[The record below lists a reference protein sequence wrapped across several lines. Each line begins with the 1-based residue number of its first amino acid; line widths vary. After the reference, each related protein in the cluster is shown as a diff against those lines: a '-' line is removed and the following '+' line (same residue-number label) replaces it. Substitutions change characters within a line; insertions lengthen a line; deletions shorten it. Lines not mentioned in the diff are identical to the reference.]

1 LKKSDHFGFAGRLLA
16 PLVGKGSGRGFM
28 LAGLAMVVFVV
39 AMSALAPFLGTQNPT
54 FLGTQV
60 DSPPSLQH
68 PLGTDIGARD
78 MLARVVWGGRFLL
91 IVAVLA
97 VIFCMAVGIPLGL
110 LSAYRGGMVDRV
122 VTLILDSIYAFPSLV
137 FALIIV
143 IVFGSSVFNYA
154 LAIAV
159 VYVPSYFRVVRS
171 QTLTVKELPYVDAA
185 KSAGAGRLAII
196 RKYIWPNIIPSVVTV
211 ATINFADAILI
222 TAGLDFIGVG
232 NLTRPDWGVDL
243 YYGREAILSGAWWVI
258 AFSGLMILVTT
269 LGFSLISEGYAER
282 TNPKL
287 R

>member
-1 LKKSDHFGFAGRLLA
+1 MSDKKPPSLARSLFA
-16 PLVGKGSGRGFM
+16 PFISKGSGRGFM
-28 LAGLAMVVFVV
+28 IVGLVIIVIVVG
-39 AMSALAPFLGTQNPT
+39 MSALAPFLGTQSPT
-54 FLGTQV
+54 TPGSCV
-60 DSPPSLQH
+60 DCPPSRLH

-91 IVAVLA
+91 VVGVLA
-97 VIFCMAVGIPLGL
+97 VLICMAIGVPLGL

-122 VTLILDSIYAFPSLV
+122 MTLLLDSIYAFPSLI
-137 FALIIV
+137 FSLIIV
-143 IVFGSSVFNYA
+143 IVFGTSVLVYA

-159 VYVPSYFRVVRS
+159 VYIPSYFRVVRS

-185 KSAGAGRLAII
+185 KSVGAGRFSTIG
-196 RKYIWPNIIPSVVTV
+196 RYIWPNVIPSVVVV

-232 NLTRPDWGVDL
+232 DLLKPDWGVDL
-243 YYGREAILSGAWWVI
+243 FYGRTAVLSGAWWII
-258 AFSGLMILVTT
+258 AMSGLMILLTT
-269 LGFSLISEGYAER
+269 LAFSLISEGYAER

>member
-1 LKKSDHFGFAGRLLA
+1 
-16 PLVGKGSGRGFM
+16 M
-28 LAGLAMVVFVV
+28 
-39 AMSALAPFLGTQNPT
+39 
-54 FLGTQV
+54 
-60 DSPPSLQH
+60 
-68 PLGTDIGARD
+68 
-78 MLARVVWGGRFLL
+78 GGRFLL

-97 VIFCMAVGIPLGL
+97 VVLCMAVGIPLGL

-122 VTLILDSIYAFPSLV
+122 VTLVLDSIYAFPSLV

-143 IVFGSSVFNYA
+143 LVFGSSVFVYA

-185 KSAGAGRLAII
+185 KSVGAGRLAII

-232 NLTRPDWGVDL
+232 DLTRPDWGVDL
-243 YYGREAILSGAWWVI
+243 YYGRTTILSGAWWVI
-258 AFSGLMILVTT
+258 AFSGLLILVTT

-287 R
+287 K

>member
-1 LKKSDHFGFAGRLLA
+1 MKKSDHFGFAGRLLA

>member
-1 LKKSDHFGFAGRLLA
+1 MKKSGHVGIASRLLS
-16 PLVGKGSGRGFM
+16 PLVGKSSGRGFM
-28 LAGLAMVVFVV
+28 LAGLAMIIFVV
-39 AMSALAPFLGTQNPT
+39 AMSALAPFLGTQDPT
-54 FLGTQV
+54 HLGTAV
-60 DSPPSLQH
+60 DSPPSPQH
-68 PLGTDIGARD
+68 PLGTDVGARD

-91 IVAVLA
+91 VVAVLA

-110 LSAYRGGMVDRV
+110 LSAYRGGMADRL
-122 VTLILDSIYAFPSLV
+122 VTLVLDSVYAFPSLI
-137 FALIIV
+137 FSLIIV
-143 IVFGSSVFNYA
+143 LVFGSSVLIYA

-185 KSAGAGRLAII
+185 KSVGAGRLAVI

-232 NLTRPDWGVDL
+232 DLTKPDWGVDL
-243 YYGREAILSGAWWVI
+243 YYGRTAVLSGAWWVI
-258 AFSGLMILVTT
+258 AFSGLMILVTA
-269 LGFSLISEGYAER
+269 LGFSLLSEGYAER